1 MYYRTEI
8 INNGFKYIVH
18 IYHYKYKLG
27 LYPSHEYLKIKEEF
41 ISLIDVYKYI
51 ADYLNELNN
60 TKIEHFDKDFNKIT
74 YDKFVENCLYSDVLK
89 KDFHPED

>member
-27 LYPSHEYLKIKEEF
+27 LYPSHEYLKIKEEWKF
-41 ISLIDVYKYI
+41 
-51 ADYLNELNN
+51 LNRIRL
-60 TKIEHFDKDFNKIT
+60 TKAFRNK
-74 YDKFVENCLYSDVLK
+74 E
-89 KDFHPED
+89 